1 LGEALTM
8 ICADLHVHTFY
19 SGDAHIPPRL
29 IVEEL
34 HAHPFLKAAAITD
47 HDAINGYF
55 EAKRWASD
63 YADVIIIP
71 GVEVST
77 FEGHLTILGIT
88 ETPNR
93 PLSLLEAVD
102 FARENDAVIIVAHP
116 YRVMGIGDLA
126 RNIKADAIE
135 TCNGRSSKKENKLAE
150 ELAKSL
156 NLPGVGGS
164 DAHRREQLWTAYTE
178 IDASSTDIND
188 ILAAIKHGKVKAVM
202 HRQNNGR

>member
-1 LGEALTM
+1 M

-34 HAHPFLKAAAITD
+34 HAHPFLKVAAITD

-55 EAKRWASD
+55 EAKRLASE
-63 YADVIIIP
+63 YADVTIIP

-77 FEGHLTILGIT
+77 FEGHLTILGII
-88 ETPNR
+88 ETPKR

-102 FARENDAVIIVAHP
+102 FAREHDALVIVVHP
-116 YRVMGIGDLA
+116 YRVMGIGDFA
-126 RNIKADAIE
+126 RSIKADAIE
-135 TCNGRSSKKENKLAE
+135 TCNGRSTRGDNRLAEKLAR
-150 ELAKSL
+150 SL
-156 NLPGVGGS
+156 NLPGIGGS

-178 IDASSTDIND
+178 IEASTDIDD
-188 ILAAIKHGKVKAVM
+188 ILKAIKHGRVKAVM
-202 HRQNNGR
+202 NGSRQLY